1 GSHWHA
7 HGSFENVVIFGD
19 SYSKYF
25 EGRTWVDYMQQKVH
39 LQGSPLI
46 HNFAMPGAF
55 AKPEDWTP
63 DHLLAQMSRFFQG
76 LSKEKAVDKIQMDPS
91 KTTYCATQFILPPP
105 LLTSHA
111 NSVEA
116 VSDALHSLYVKAGA
130 RNFVLL
136 DVPPIDRSPQA
147 VNTSSVED
155 MRNCV
160 EIWNSLLQTHATQFG
175 ITYKEATVLVFSSH
189 QVLTGVLDV
198 PSKYGFSD
206 HEPTTECGGIWMDDL
221 HLTSEV
227 HEILGEQL
235 LVSVLGSQIT

>member
-1 GSHWHA
+1 MAIQPCIS
-7 HGSFENVVIFGD
+7 GD

-25 EGRTWVDYMQQKVH
+25 EGRTWVDYMQQKVQFE

-46 HNFAMPGAF
+46 HNFAIPGAF
-55 AKPEDWTP
+55 AKPEDWAP
-63 DHLLAQMSRFFQG
+63 DHILAQMSRFFHG
-76 LSKEKAVDKIQMDPS
+76 LSKEKAGDKTQTMDPS
-91 KTTYCATQFILPPP
+91 KTTYFVFIGINDCANYDELED
-105 LLTSHA
+105 
-111 NSVEA
+111 SVEA
-116 VSDALHSLYVKAGA
+116 VSDALHNLYVKAGA

-160 EIWNSLLQTHATQFG
+160 EIWNSLLQTQATEFG
-175 ITYKEATVLVFSSH
+175 IAYKEATVLVFSSH
-189 QVLTGVLDV
+189 QVLTGVLDG
-198 PSKYGFSD
+198 PSRYGFND

-235 LVSVLGSQIT
+235 LMSVLTSQTT